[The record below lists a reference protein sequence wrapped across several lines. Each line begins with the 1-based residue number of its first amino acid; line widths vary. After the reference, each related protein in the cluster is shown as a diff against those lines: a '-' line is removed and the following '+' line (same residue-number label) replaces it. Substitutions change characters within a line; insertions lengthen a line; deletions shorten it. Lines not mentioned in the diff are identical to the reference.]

1 MAGPRQP
8 IDVVVAKGKYHITKA
23 EIEKRKAEE
32 VGSLDGEI
40 TPPAY
45 LTKEQ
50 KKNFEDLAGQ
60 LQQLGI
66 FGTTDVQELARYVQ
80 AHTMYVMCVRQMRR
94 KEVKNDPEIFGEWLK
109 HMDRFFNQCEKSAAA
124 LGLTISSRCRLV
136 VPGAGKQEE
145 KTNKFEKFKKK
156 ADA

>member
-8 IDVVVAKGKYHITKA
+8 IELIVAKGAKHLGKE
-23 EIEKRKAEE
+23 EIESRKRSE
-32 VGSLDGEI
+32 VHALEGDIE
-40 TPPAY
+40 PPAY

-50 KKNFEDLAGQ
+50 KKNFMDLAGQ
-60 LQQLGI
+60 LQKLGI

-94 KEVKNDPEIFGEWLK
+94 KEVRNDPEIFGEWLK

-136 VPGAGKQEE
+136 VPATDKQEE
-145 KTNKFEKFKKK
+145 KSNKFEKFKKQN
-156 ADA
+156 A

>member
-1 MAGPRQP
+1 MGGPRQP
-8 IDVVVAKGKYHITKA
+8 IELIVAKGAKHLGKA
-23 EIEKRKAEE
+23 EIEQRKARE
-32 VGSLDGEI
+32 VGSLDGDIE
-40 TPPAY
+40 PPAY

-50 KKNFEDLAGQ
+50 KKNFNDLAGK
-60 LQQLGI
+60 LKQLGI

-94 KEVKNDPEIFGEWLK
+94 KEVKSDPEIFGEWLK

-136 VPGAGKQEE
+136 VPATGKEEE
-145 KTNKFEKFKKK
+145 KKNKFEKFQKK
-156 ADA
+156 DA

>member
-8 IDVVVAKGKYHITKA
+8 IELIIAKGAKHLGKA
-23 EIEKRKAEE
+23 EIERRKAEE

-40 TPPAY
+40 EPPAY

-50 KKNFEDLAGQ
+50 KKNFMDLAGQ

-66 FGTTDVQELARYVQ
+66 FGTTDIQELARYVQ
-80 AHTMYVMCVRQMRR
+80 AHTMYVMCVRQMRK
-94 KEVKNDPEIFGEWLK
+94 KEVRNDPEIFGEWLK
-109 HMDRFFNQCEKSAAA
+109 HMDRFFNQCENSAAA

-136 VPGAGKQEE
+136 VPAKDKPEE
-145 KTNKFEKFKKK
+145 KSNKFEKFKKQN
-156 ADA
+156 A

>member
-1 MAGPRQP
+1 MAGRQKQP
-8 IDVVVAKGKYHITKA
+8 IDLILAKGKYHITKEEA
-23 EIEKRKAEE
+23 ERRRKEE

-40 TPPAY
+40 EPPAY

-50 KKNFEDLAGQ
+50 KKNFMDLAGQ

-66 FGTTDVQELARYVQ
+66 FGTTDIQELARYVQ

-94 KEVKNDPEIFGEWLK
+94 KEVRNDPEIFGEWLK

-136 VPGAGKQEE
+136 VPAKDKPEE
-145 KTNKFEKFKKK
+145 KSNKFEKFKKQN
-156 ADA
+156 A

>member
-8 IDVVVAKGKYHITKA
+8 IELIIAKGAKHLGKA
-23 EIEKRKAEE
+23 EIERRKAEE

-40 TPPAY
+40 EPPAY

-50 KKNFEDLAGQ
+50 KKNFMDLAGQ

-66 FGTTDVQELARYVQ
+66 FGTTDIQELARYVQ
-80 AHTMYVMCVRQMRR
+80 AHTMYVMCVRQMRK
-94 KEVKNDPEIFGEWLK
+94 KEVRNDPEIFGEWLK

-136 VPGAGKQEE
+136 VPAKDKPEE
-145 KTNKFEKFKKK
+145 KSNKFEKFKKQN
-156 ADA
+156 A